1 MTVTVPVRRE
11 EIRIEEVPL
20 DVDGPAV
27 AAGTVAGTGLPEVIV
42 LHAER
47 PVVGTEVVPVER
59 VRLHTEVVTEHVQ
72 VSDQVRRERIDVDE
86 DRAR

>member
-1 MTVTVPVRRE
+1 M
-11 EIRIEEVPL
+11 
-20 DVDGPAV
+20 
-27 AAGTVAGTGLPEVIV
+27 

-59 VRLHTEVVTEHVQ
+59 VRLHTDVVTEHVQ
-72 VSDQVRRERIDVDE
+72 VRDQVRRERIDVDE